1 MEEKTYTQREF
12 SNITGLSTATIVKM
26 LKNGDLKRADN
37 GEILESEA
45 SRIIISKLKDARV
58 KGTLIL
64 CFDDS
69 PVTKEQ
75 LIAYAVDD
83 IQKTTKSS
91 TTPMKLDSIDDIILK
106 ARDIQSG
113 LLPDTMVR
121 LYNIK
126 VLKTF
131 MLSYDSIIK
140 SKLGSL
146 YGQVLGTDDKEKDKR
161 LETELKYRELREKLP
176 YEVLLDL
183 FYYKKVIYTNSSL
196 DKEIIEPLLAS
207 LSDVIEEIQGELDK
221 DFSALMKKLFLV
233 SFEKVNQ
240 SVDDCNLLFTRDDLT
255 PSFFECS
262 GKLYNSFLSNKN
274 IGGRP
279 VALKQVP
286 KIAAELKE
294 SLDNKRIKSNT
305 KSLLESGYYTIVDIK
320 DSTAGVYHSSEEALI
335 ISKLYNGLY
344 SKILINLPQS
354 KFEACISAGL
364 QLFIKQ
370 AISMTNMKVEYIS
383 I

>member
-12 SNITGLSTATIVKM
+12 SSITGLSTATIVKM

-106 ARDIQSG
+106 ARDIQGG

-146 YGQVLGTDDKEKDKR
+146 YGQVLGTDGKEKDKR

-176 YEVLLDL
+176 YEVMLDL

-196 DKEIIEPLLAS
+196 DREIIEPLLIS
-207 LSDVIEEIQGELDK
+207 FSDVIEEIQKDLDK
-221 DFSALMKKLFLV
+221 DFDVLMKKLFLV
-233 SFEKVNQ
+233 NYEKANQ
-240 SVDDCNLLFTRDDLT
+240 PIDKCDLLFTRDALT

-262 GKLYNSFLSNKN
+262 GTLYNSFLSNKN

-279 VALKQVP
+279 VALKQAP

-294 SLDNKRIKSNT
+294 SLDNKRIKANT

-320 DSTAGVYHSSEEALI
+320 DSTAGVCHSSEEALI

>member
-106 ARDIQSG
+106 ARDIQGG

-146 YGQVLGTDDKEKDKR
+146 YGQVLGTDGKEKDKR

-176 YEVLLDL
+176 YEVMLDL

-196 DKEIIEPLLAS
+196 DREIIEPLLTS
-207 LSDVIEEIQGELDK
+207 FSDVIEEIQKDLDK
-221 DFSALMKKLFLV
+221 DFDVLMKKLFLV
-233 SFEKVNQ
+233 NYEKANQ
-240 SVDDCNLLFTRDDLT
+240 PIDKCDLLFTRDVLT

-262 GKLYNSFLSNKN
+262 GTLYNSFLSNKN

-279 VALKQVP
+279 VALKQAP

-294 SLDNKRIKSNT
+294 SLDNKRIKANT

>member
-75 LIAYAVDD
+75 LITYAVDD
-83 IQKTTKSS
+83 IQKATKSS
-91 TTPMKLDSIDDIILK
+91 TTPMKLDSVDDIILK
-106 ARDIQSG
+106 ARDIQGG

-121 LYNIK
+121 LYNVK

-131 MLSYDSIIK
+131 MLSYDSIVK

-146 YGQVLGTDDKEKDKR
+146 YGQVLGTDGKEKDKR

-176 YEVLLDL
+176 YEVMLDL

-196 DKEIIEPLLAS
+196 DREIIEPLLVS
-207 LSDVIEEIQGELDK
+207 FSDIIEEIQKDLDK
-221 DFSALMKKLFLV
+221 DFGVLMKKLLLV
-233 SFEKVNQ
+233 NYEKANQ
-240 SVDDCNLLFTRDDLT
+240 PIDECDLLFTRDELT

-262 GKLYNSFLSNKN
+262 GTLYNSFLSNKN

-279 VALKQVP
+279 VALKQAP

-294 SLDNKRIKSNT
+294 SLDNKRIKANT

-344 SKILINLPQS
+344 SKILINLPQT

-370 AISMTNMKVEYIS
+370 AISMTNLQVVYVS